1 MATKQSEDFSFFYQP
16 GSVEDPVVQKEM
28 AEREKQRFNVQ
39 PKKSFSRK
47 WIVGIIIPIVVTG
60 LVIVSFYPA
69 SSEKQMEKPVAL
81 EVVKQPSVFATPD
94 ELARVRGGETG
105 PYINHRLDSDLDTGK
120 TQAQVA
126 QDNAINKMKELT
138 GVVQTYAPQLLDS
151 K

>member
-1 MATKQSEDFSFFYQP
+1 MATKQSEDFSFFYEP

-28 AEREKQRFNVQ
+28 AARQKQGFNIQ
-39 PKKSFSRK
+39 PKKRFSVKWVVAALIPFVVVGLVVSSFS
-47 WIVGIIIPIVVTG
+47 WEP
-60 LVIVSFYPA
+60 SD
-69 SSEKQMEKPVAL
+69 KQMEKPVAV
-81 EVVKQPSVFATPD
+81 EIVKQPNVFATPD
-94 ELARVRGGETG
+94 ELAKVRGGETG
-105 PYINHRLDSDLDTGK
+105 PYVNHRLDSDLDTGK